1 MITEAHLDL
10 LINNMNKK
18 IDKNLKSYVDPYHSV
33 NLEFYHL
40 IWFNHLCYN
49 NIFIINFLG
58 EDIYEFNKNEKTI
71 IEVEEEIKTK
81 VLEIQNVINKI
92 KF

>member
-18 IDKNLKSYVDPYHSV
+18 IDKNIKSYVDQYHSV

-40 IWFNHLCYN
+40 IWFNHFYYN

>member
-18 IDKNLKSYVDPYHSV
+18 IDKNLKSYVDQYHSFS
-33 NLEFYHL
+33 LEHYH
-40 IWFNHLCYN
+40 IYWFNHFHYN
-49 NIFIINFLG
+49 NMFIIHFLG